1 MLILFSL
8 GISSYFSGQTLY
20 DPVLDTL
27 YNILFTAYPIG
38 WFATYDK
45 EINYDKLESKSELYI
60 DGMKNKYFN
69 LYIFWRWYLYAFS
82 AGLLIYW
89 ICTTVL
95 SFAVQCAD
103 SQLLD
108 LWAVGSCMY
117 TCIVL
122 IVNLKIMFST
132 NTHNCFSVFLLFF
145 SIGIYFSVFFF
156 TSQMSS
162 LFTLGHWEIIMKNK
176 LYLGTIAHV
185 VTVCLLVEYGWRS
198 LQFIIEEY
206 IIKQTRVAPLKIQ
219 NKSDSVI
226 HKIYDEGDNNKDY
239 TIKIS
244 HNGSINSRKSGS
256 GSEHSLVIKDDLSTI
271 KKHNVSDSDQTI
283 LTNNNRR
290 CNNNILK

>member
-1 MLILFSL
+1 M
-8 GISSYFSGQTLY
+8 
-20 DPVLDTL
+20 LDTL

-45 EINYDKLESKSELYI
+45 EINYDKLESNSQLYI

-69 LYIFWRWYLYAFS
+69 LYIFWRWYLYALS

-122 IVNLKIMFST
+122 IVNLKIMFYT
-132 NTHNCFSVFLLFF
+132 NTHNCFSVFLLVF
-145 SIGIYFSVFFF
+145 SIGTYFTVFYF

-162 LFTLGHWEIIMKNK
+162 LYTLGHWQIIMKNI

-185 VTVCLLVEYGWRS
+185 VAVSLLIEYGWRS

-206 IIKQTRVAPLKIQ
+206 IIKQTKVAPLKIQ
-219 NKSDSVI
+219 KKSDSII
-226 HKIYDEGDNNKDY
+226 HKISDEMDNKDF
-239 TIKIS
+239 TIRIAN
-244 HNGSINSRKSGS
+244 HASINSKKSGS
-256 GSEHSLVIKDDLSTI
+256 DSENSLVIKDDISTI
-271 KKHNVSDSDQTI
+271 KKQNVSDTDQTI
-283 LTNNNRR
+283 LTNSNRR
-290 CNNNILK
+290 CKFYINDYRYWIRLC